1 MISLK
6 KLITEESIP
15 NIRKIQ
21 ITNADPDVIRHDHID
36 KTFKAIQ
43 DVDKKL
49 ASQFKKLGDKYK
61 KIKTSMGKVGGDPPK
76 WRALYKKYHK
86 VGEDLIKFVK
96 GNL

>member
-49 ASQFKKLGDKYK
+49 ASQFKQLSDNYK
-61 KIKTSMGKVGGDPPK
+61 KIRTNMGKVGEDPSK
-76 WRALYKKYHK
+76 WQPLYKQYHK
-86 VGEDLIKFVK
+86 AGEELIKFAK
-96 GNL
+96 ENL

>member
-21 ITNADPDVIRHDHID
+21 ITNSDADAIRHDHID

-61 KIKTSMGKVGGDPPK
+61 KIRTNMGKVGEDPSK
-76 WRALYKKYHK
+76 WQPLYKQYHK
-86 VGEDLIKFVK
+86 VGEELIKFAK
-96 GNL
+96 KNL